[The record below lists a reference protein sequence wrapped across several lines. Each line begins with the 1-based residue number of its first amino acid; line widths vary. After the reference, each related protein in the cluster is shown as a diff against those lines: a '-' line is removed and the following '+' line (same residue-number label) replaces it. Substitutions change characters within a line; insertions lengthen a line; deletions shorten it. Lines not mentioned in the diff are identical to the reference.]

1 MCLFDV
7 QVLHR
12 SWIRF
17 AGKCISK
24 FQMEMGDYEIIVEKE
39 FKEEDF
45 MK

>member
-24 FQMEMGDYEIIVEKE
+24 IQMEMGDYEIIVEKE